1 MVRSVD
7 PEAVARSIRRVAATE
22 AVNTVCIVVGRGS
35 GLASLGGIR
44 VRMAMGMRIGRSCAG
59 EEVGKRKS
67 PVAKR

>member
-7 PEAVARSIRRVAATE
+7 PEAVARSVRRVAATE
-22 AVNTVCIVVGRGS
+22 AVNTVCVVGRES
-35 GLASLGGIR
+35 GFASLHGGIR
-44 VRMAMGMRIGRSCAG
+44 VGMAMGMRIGRSCAG